1 MLLAQRAAV
10 AMPFGHEV
18 QRLARQGVVQRLRQR
33 GGIGYDEAVG
43 CAHDEVALDRRDI
56 ALGWRDRVAL
66 LGEILAGHLAGGF
79 VPALAGVFTAAA
91 LAALP
96 ACAAAWA
103 LPVRLSPALAPRVAS
118 T

>member
-1 MLLAQRAAV
+1 M
-10 AMPFGHEV
+10 
-18 QRLARQGVVQRLRQR
+18 
-33 GGIGYDEAVG
+33 AVG
-43 CAHDEVALDRRDI
+43 CARDEVALDRRDV
-56 ALGWRDRVAL
+56 ALRWRDRVAL